1 MTHPVVGRTLRLGVK
16 RDRLADALGPSFLP
30 SDQSAHASRLP
41 RGAARGLP
49 YAADSTPA
57 KFRSKSRRRPSGWP
71 YAKKAAEAREE
82 YEREAKRRLAYY
94 TGGR

>member
-1 MTHPVVGRTLRLGVK
+1 VLCMNVKERPPCLFGERREDRSALLRRVL
-16 RDRLADALGPSFLP
+16 D
-30 SDQSAHASRLP
+30 H
-41 RGAARGLP
+41 
-49 YAADSTPA
+49 TPA

-82 YEREAKRRLAYY
+82 YERKAKRRLAYY